1 MTSLKVPLTQLLPF
15 LVFLLHAHLHSQY
28 LGQLELQSLLAL
40 YQVSKI
46 TVSMLVFPSWS
57 SLTV

>member
-1 MTSLKVPLTQLLPF
+1 MKVPLTQLLPF
-15 LVFLLHAHLHSQY
+15 LVFLLNAHLHSQY